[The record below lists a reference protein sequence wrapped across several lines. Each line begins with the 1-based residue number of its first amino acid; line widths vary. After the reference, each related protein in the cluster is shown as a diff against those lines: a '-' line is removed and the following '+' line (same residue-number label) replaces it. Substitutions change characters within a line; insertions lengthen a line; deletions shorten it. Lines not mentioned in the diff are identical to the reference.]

1 MTTLLCR
8 LCWNSEGWRRPTDE
22 AARSEKGS
30 YVAEHRFGHEEW
42 LFSHE
47 CLVDGYRVG
56 FIQAIS
62 KSRKKLAGQNIE
74 VLLYTKNPDG
84 LWCKV
89 GRIASAVVLTETEAI
104 EVVKK
109 LSDAGILQAMGAD
122 LERLK
127 ISGDK
132 IRDALATNIANIRFY
147 PKDCEVLDPPE
158 PFKEQKLFSKTYPR
172 YLSYRVNSTD
182 KSLALTKPR
191 TARCGSINL
200 KKMDQRLRRSVP
212 ATIQDP
218 KHDRLQNA
226 IHTFLK
232 KNFTDV
238 SYEEN
243 WIDLSVKIKDIQVI
257 FEVKAASSVKRCI
270 REALGQ
276 LLEYAHY
283 PNHNEQLYLVVA
295 GDALAQTDERLYI
308 SFLRE
313 TYNLNLYY
321 ACYDWN
327 DRKLNFYPILTV

>member
-1 MTTLLCR
+1 M
-8 LCWNSEGWRRPTDE
+8 
-22 AARSEKGS
+22 EKGS
-30 YVAEHRFGHEEW
+30 YVAENRFGHEEW
-42 LFSHE
+42 LFNHE
-47 CLVDGYRVG
+47 CLVDGHRVG

-62 KSRKKLAGQNIE
+62 KSRRKLAGQDIE
-74 VLLYTKNPDG
+74 ILLYTKNPDG

-89 GRIASAVVLTETEAI
+89 GRIASAIVLTETEAT

-109 LSDAGILQAMGAD
+109 LSNANILQAMGAD

-132 IRDALATNIANIRFY
+132 IRDALATNIVNIRFY

-172 YLSYRVNSTD
+172 YLSYKVDSTD
-182 KSLALTKPR
+182 KFLELIKPPA
-191 TARCGSINL
+191 ARCSSTNQ
-200 KKMDQRLRRSVP
+200 KKVDQRLRRSVP
-212 ATIQDP
+212 ATTQDP
-218 KHDRLQNA
+218 KHDRLQNT
-226 IHTFLK
+226 IHTLLK
-232 KNFTDV
+232 TNFPDV
-238 SYEEN
+238 DYEKN
-243 WIDLSVKIKDIQVI
+243 WIDLSVKIEDIQFI

-283 PNHNEQLYLVVA
+283 PNHNEKLYLVVA
-295 GDALAQTDERLYI
+295 GDAVALPDDRLYI

-313 TYNLNLYY
+313 TYNLKLYY

-327 DRKLNFYPILTV
+327 DRKLNFYPLINHFADS